1 MGGIRP
7 EFGALIGPKKG
18 IRAGEN
24 LFAKDSAFLRISPAP
39 FVRYADARNLVTS
52 KIRTKV

>member
-1 MGGIRP
+1 MGGIQP

-24 LFAKDSAFLRISPAP
+24 LFAKDSALLRISPAP

>member
-18 IRAGEN
+18 IPAGQN
-24 LFAKDSAFLRISPAP
+24 LFAKDSVLLRISPAP
-39 FVRYADARNLVTS
+39 LFRYADSRNLVTS
-52 KIRTKV
+52 TIRTKV